1 MPRVDID
8 FTKGL
13 VQLSGG
19 GFAVNALAEVSATAT
34 LDATTFLTKAVAAFT
49 NNNELT
55 LPSSADTGT
64 VKIII
69 SDSANNVVLKGTN
82 AQVGDTTLTN
92 IGDMAIC
99 VFDGTEWQVGRSL
112 T

>member
-1 MPRVDID
+1 MPKVSID

-13 VQLSGG
+13 VQKDGG
-19 GFAVNALAEVSATAT
+19 GFAVNSITTVSETVT

-55 LPSSADTGT
+55 LPSTADTGT
-64 VKIII
+64 IKLII
-69 SDSANNVVLKGTN
+69 SDSTNNVVVKGTN
-82 AQVGDTTLTN
+82 AQSSDVTLTN
-92 IGDMAIC
+92 VGDMCLC

>member
-1 MPRVDID
+1 MPKVNID

-13 VQLSGG
+13 VQSPGG
-19 GFAVNALAEVSATAT
+19 GFAVNSLTEVSATGN

-49 NNNELT
+49 NNDELT
-55 LPSSADTGT
+55 LPASADTGT

-69 SDSANNVVLKGTN
+69 SDSANNVILKGTN
-82 AQVGDTTLTN
+82 AQTGDVTLTN